1 MEVRHLQSIQILT
14 MSVGDARDAEEI
26 QYFTGIKD
34 RAYLWLAERCLA
46 GEPQFK
52 ASDVK
57 EKFLST
63 SSTIIEEVCK
73 ALVTENKAVV
83 EGRGR
88 VSVYVL
94 DFVKA
99 RKFLPEVEAQHH
111 ARTGMDPPAA
121 MRPIKNEKR
130 SEQEVC
136 QVTFN
141 FIYLDSKSFTFVMIG
156 SIILN

>member
-1 MEVRHLQSIQILT
+1 MYCKGDIDGAFKNNKMIL
-14 MSVGDARDAEEI
+14 GDARDKQEI
-26 QYFTGIKD
+26 LYFNGIKEK
-34 RAYLWLAERCLA
+34 AYLWLAERCLA

-88 VSVYVL
+88 ISVFVL
-94 DFVKA
+94 DLVKA
-99 RKFLPEVEAQHH
+99 RKFLPVVEAQHH
-111 ARTGMDPPAA
+111 ARAGMDPTAV
-121 MRPIKNEKR
+121 MRPIKIEKR
-130 SEQEVC
+130 SE
-136 QVTFN
+136 
-141 FIYLDSKSFTFVMIG
+141 
-156 SIILN
+156 